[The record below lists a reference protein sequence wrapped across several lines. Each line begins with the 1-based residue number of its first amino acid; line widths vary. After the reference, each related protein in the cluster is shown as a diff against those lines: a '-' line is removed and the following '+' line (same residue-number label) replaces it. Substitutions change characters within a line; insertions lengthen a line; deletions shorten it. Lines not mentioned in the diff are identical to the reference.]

1 MTINWSD
8 QRALIL
14 APHPDDEVI
23 GCGGLI
29 SRISEAGG
37 QVHVLYVTIGAHV
50 SHPKAGFST
59 RAENLEEIGKVA
71 AHLGITSWHV
81 ALPEVAQLT
90 LDQLPRRTLTT
101 VIENATPISL
111 ATLKP
116 TLIAFPHPTSYNQD
130 HQAVA
135 EAAITALR
143 PSDRRKRPHPTLVL
157 AYEQAADQWRLTPC
171 SPPTFFIELAP
182 QHLSAKLTA
191 MDLYA
196 SQRREHPHTRSDE
209 TLRSLAVLRGTQCGA
224 AAAEAYE
231 CVRWTA

>member
-1 MTINWSD
+1 MTINWAD

-37 QVHVLYVTIGAHV
+37 QVHVLYVTIGADV
-50 SHPKAGFST
+50 SRAASGFST
-59 RAENLEEIGKVA
+59 AAENHEEIKQVA

-90 LDQLPRRTLTT
+90 LDQVQRLELSR
-101 VIENATPISL
+101 VIEDATPLSIARL
-111 ATLKP
+111 RP
-116 TLIAFPHPTSYNQD
+116 TLIAFPDPTSYNQD

-135 EAAITALR
+135 QAAITALR
-143 PSDRRKRPHPTLVL
+143 PSDNHKRHHPSLAL
-157 AYEQAADQWRLTPC
+157 AYEQPADQWRMTPTAPTNFY
-171 SPPTFFIELAP
+171 SPLKPH
-182 QHLSAKLTA
+182 HLDAKITA

-196 SQRREHPHTRSDE
+196 SQRREHPHTRSNE
-209 TLRSLAVLRGTQCGA
+209 TLRSLATLRGMQCGA
-224 AAAEAYE
+224 PAAEAYA
-231 CVRWTA
+231 CIRLTT

>member
-1 MTINWSD
+1 MTINWAD

-37 QVHVLYVTIGAHV
+37 EAHVLYVTIGANV
-50 SHPKAGFST
+50 QQAAAGFST
-59 RAENLEEIGKVA
+59 EAENREEIEKVA

-81 ALPEVAQLT
+81 ALPEAAQLT
-90 LDQLPRRTLTT
+90 LDQVQRLELSR
-101 VIENATPISL
+101 VIEDTTPISL
-111 ATLKP
+111 TRLCP

-143 PSDRRKRPHPTLVL
+143 PSDRRKRPHPSLVL
-157 AYEQAADQWRLTPC
+157 AYEQAADQWRMTPTA
-171 SPPTFFIELAP
+171 PPNFYVTLQP
-182 QHLSAKLTA
+182 RHVDAKVTA
-191 MDLYA
+191 MDLYS

-209 TLRSLAVLRGTQCGA
+209 TLRSLATLRGMQCGA
-224 AAAEAYE
+224 EAAEAYE
-231 CVRWTA
+231 CMRLMS

>member
-1 MTINWSD
+1 MPINWAD

-37 QVHVLYVTIGAHV
+37 QVHVLYITIGADV
-50 SHPKAGFST
+50 PRAAAGFST
-59 RAENLEEIGKVA
+59 AAENHEEITRVA
-71 AHLGITSWHV
+71 AHLGVTSWHV

-90 LDQLPRRTLTT
+90 LDQLPRRELTS
-101 VIENATPISL
+101 VIEDTTPISL
-111 ATLKP
+111 TTLNP

-135 EAAITALR
+135 EASITALR
-143 PSDRRKRPHPTLVL
+143 PSDNRRRHHPNLVL
-157 AYEQAADQWRLTPC
+157 AYEQAADQWRIT
-171 SPPTFFIELAP
+171 STAPPTFYLPLELR
-182 QHLSAKLTA
+182 HVDAKVQA

-196 SQRREHPHTRSDE
+196 SQRRDHPHTRSDE
-209 TLRSLAVLRGTQCGA
+209 TLRSLATLRGMQCGA
-224 AAAEAYE
+224 AAAEAYA
-231 CVRWTA
+231 CIRLTA